1 MKTKLIFPPFWIC
14 NAPYLSVPSLVA
26 FLEQNNVD
34 VEQIDLNLE
43 FVDKMLSSDFLE
55 FCSKKIYLQDKNNE
69 VTPYFK
75 EIIKFGIN
83 NIESHKDI
91 FRSEKSLNISTYEQ
105 SKNLIALAFAIINK
119 AFEGENI
126 ENYYYESN
134 YNREDFRSI
143 LQAANDSFNN
153 MNETLVSVLF
163 NYFIDDILKNVDL
176 IGFSITGLDQII
188 PTFILAGAIKRVNS
202 DIKIVIGG
210 SIPTRWFAR
219 KEYAPYLFDYIDY
232 VILNEGEKPLLS
244 LIQYLNNEKPIESV
258 PQLVYAV
265 NNKILFN
272 DVNSECVP
280 MSTIPTPVFNMKD
293 LKRYLTPKLVLP
305 LLGSRGCYWRKCT
318 FCDHSFIYK
327 DTFRQAPVDKIIND
341 LKIYAEKYGVRYIN
355 FHDEAMTPN
364 IMNELSRK
372 IIDSNLSVKWSTDA
386 RLDKNLTYD
395 ILELASKS
403 GLSVIFF
410 GLESINDRIV
420 ELIDKGTRLDITQ
433 RIVED
438 VKKAGIASHMFFICG
453 FPTET
458 ITEYQETVSF
468 IESNKDII
476 ASHGCSRFGLG
487 KYSPIAKNPQK
498 YNVEITN
505 ANESFNAA
513 LSYEFTRIDIEQ
525 DYFDKIEKIYS
536 YVTKELETYA
546 QKIFHIIIREHWVIF
561 WENLESILSEIKI
574 KKSSKCLKSGVFIIE
589 TESQILLY
597 DSAAKEVFEF
607 DLSAKHVI
615 DLISEYG
622 IDNKERLIQK
632 ALDYYN
638 ISHEQINESVQEF
651 ATLLTEKE
659 LIFKGA

>member
-1 MKTKLIFPPFWIC
+1 
-14 NAPYLSVPSLVA
+14 
-26 FLEQNNVD
+26 
-34 VEQIDLNLE
+34 
-43 FVDKMLSSDFLE
+43 
-55 FCSKKIYLQDKNNE
+55 
-69 VTPYFK
+69 
-75 EIIKFGIN
+75 
-83 NIESHKDI
+83 
-91 FRSEKSLNISTYEQ
+91 
-105 SKNLIALAFAIINK
+105 
-119 AFEGENI
+119 
-126 ENYYYESN
+126 
-134 YNREDFRSI
+134 
-143 LQAANDSFNN
+143 
-153 MNETLVSVLF
+153 
-163 NYFIDDILKNVDL
+163 
-176 IGFSITGLDQII
+176 
-188 PTFILAGAIKRVNS
+188 
-202 DIKIVIGG
+202 
-210 SIPTRWFAR
+210 
-219 KEYAPYLFDYIDY
+219 
-232 VILNEGEKPLLS
+232 
-244 LIQYLNNEKPIESV
+244 
-258 PQLVYAV
+258 
-265 NNKILFN
+265 
-272 DVNSECVP
+272 
-280 MSTIPTPVFNMKD
+280 
-293 LKRYLTPKLVLP
+293 LTPKLVLP

-327 DTFRQAPVDKIIND
+327 NTFRQAPVEKIIND
-341 LKIYAEKYGVRYIN
+341 LKIYGEKYGVRYIN
-355 FHDEAMTPN
+355 FHDEAMASN

-410 GLESINDRIV
+410 GLESINDRVV

-438 VKKAGIASHMFFICG
+438 VKRAGIASHMFFICG

-505 ANESFNAA
+505 ANEDFNAA

-546 QKIFHIIIREHWVIF
+546 QKIFHIIIREHWVVF
-561 WENLESILSEIKI
+561 WENLEYILSDIKN
-574 KKSSKCLKSGVFIIE
+574 KKSNKCLKSGVFIIE

-615 DLISEYG
+615 DLIYEYG

-638 ISHEQINESVQEF
+638 LSQEQINESGQEF
-651 ATLLTEKE
+651 ASLLTEKE

>member
-26 FLEQNNVD
+26 FLEHNNVE

-43 FVDKMLSSDFLE
+43 FIDKMLSSEFLKL
-55 FCSKKIYLQDKNNE
+55 CKNRIYLQDENNE

-75 EIIKFGIN
+75 EIINFGIN
-83 NIESHKDI
+83 NIEMQKDI
-91 FRSEKSLNISTYEQ
+91 FRSERSLNISTYEQ
-105 SKNLIALAFAIINK
+105 SKNTIALAFAIINK
-119 AFEGENI
+119 SFKGENI
-126 ENYYYESN
+126 ENYYYESS

-143 LQAANDSFNN
+143 IQAANDSFNN
-153 MNETLVSVLF
+153 MNETLISILF
-163 NYFIDDILKNVDL
+163 NYFIDDIVKNADL
-176 IGFSITGLDQII
+176 IGFSLTGLDQII

-244 LIQYLNNEKPIESV
+244 LIQYLNNERTIESV

-265 NNKILFN
+265 NNKIMFN
-272 DVNSECVP
+272 DLTAECVP
-280 MSTIPTPVFNMKD
+280 MSNIPTPVFNIND
-293 LKRYLTPKLVLP
+293 LERYLTPKKVLP

-327 DTFRQAPVDKIIND
+327 DTFRQAPVDKIIGD
-341 LKIYAEKYGVRYIN
+341 LKIYAEKYGAHYVN
-355 FHDEAMTPN
+355 FHDEAMTPS
-364 IMNELSRK
+364 IMEELSRK

-386 RLDKNLTYD
+386 RLDKKLTYD

-410 GLESINDRIV
+410 GLESVNDRV
-420 ELIDKGTRLDITQ
+420 VGLIDKGTKIDITQ
-433 RIVED
+433 RIIED
-438 VKKAGIASHMFFICG
+438 VKRAGIASHMFFICG

-458 ITEYQETVSF
+458 IMEYQETINF
-468 IESNKDII
+468 IEINKDII

-498 YNVEITN
+498 YNVIITN
-505 ANESFNAA
+505 LYEDFNAS
-513 LSYEFTRIDIEQ
+513 LSYKFTRIDIEKN
-525 DYFDKIEKIYS
+525 YFDKIEKLYS

-561 WENLESILSEIKI
+561 WESLDFILSDVEN
-574 KKSSKCLKSGVFIIE
+574 KKNSKCLKSGVFVIE

-607 DLSAKHVI
+607 DLSAKFVI
-615 DLISEYG
+615 DLIFEYG
-622 IDNKERLIQK
+622 IDDKKRLIQK
-632 ALDYYN
+632 SSEHYN
-638 ISHEQINESVQEF
+638 ISQDQISESIEEF
-651 ATLLTEKE
+651 TNLLKEKE
-659 LIFKGA
+659 LVFKGE

>member
-1 MKTKLIFPPFWIC
+1 M
-14 NAPYLSVPSLVA
+14 
-26 FLEQNNVD
+26 
-34 VEQIDLNLE
+34 
-43 FVDKMLSSDFLE
+43 
-55 FCSKKIYLQDKNNE
+55 
-69 VTPYFK
+69 
-75 EIIKFGIN
+75 
-83 NIESHKDI
+83 
-91 FRSEKSLNISTYEQ
+91 
-105 SKNLIALAFAIINK
+105 
-119 AFEGENI
+119 
-126 ENYYYESN
+126 
-134 YNREDFRSI
+134 
-143 LQAANDSFNN
+143 
-153 MNETLVSVLF
+153 
-163 NYFIDDILKNVDL
+163 DL

-210 SIPTRWFAR
+210 SIPTRWFAK

-232 VILNEGEKPLLS
+232 VILNEGENPLLA
-244 LIQYLNNEKPIESV
+244 LIQYLKNEITIENV
-258 PQLVYAV
+258 PQLVYEV
-265 NNKILFN
+265 NNKIMFN
-272 DVNSECVP
+272 DISSECVQ
-280 MSTIPTPVFNMKD
+280 MSTIPTPVFNIKD

-327 DTFRQAPVDKIIND
+327 NTFRQAPVDKIIND
-341 LKIYAEKYGVRYIN
+341 INIYAEKYGVHYIN
-355 FHDEAMTPN
+355 FHDEAMTPS
-364 IMNELSRK
+364 IMNELSKK
-372 IIDSNLSVKWSTDA
+372 IIESNLSVKWSTDA

-410 GLESINDRIV
+410 GLESINDRVV

-458 ITEYQETVSF
+458 IMEYQETVNF
-468 IESNKDII
+468 IERNKDII

-505 ANESFNAA
+505 ANEDFNAA

-525 DYFDKIEKIYS
+525 DYFDKIEKIYN

-546 QKIFHIIIREHWVIF
+546 QKIFHIIIREHWVVF
-561 WENLESILSEIKI
+561 WENLESILSDIKN

-615 DLISEYG
+615 ELISEYG

-632 ALDYYN
+632 ALDYYK
-638 ISHEQINESVQEF
+638 ISQEQINESVQEF
-651 ATLLTEKE
+651 VNLLTEKE
-659 LIFKGA
+659 LIFKGV